1 MAVAL
6 QLPRLRLA
14 SNRRP
19 LPAMDWSDSLWLT
32 CALVLVFEGFMPF
45 VAPALWR
52 RTFLQIAQMR
62 DGQIRFFAL
71 CSILAGL
78 LMLVWA

>member
-1 MAVAL
+1 
-6 QLPRLRLA
+6 
-14 SNRRP
+14 
-19 LPAMDWSDSLWLT
+19 
-32 CALVLVFEGFMPF
+32 MPF
-45 VAPALWR
+45 VAPSLWR